1 MSSRLFLIKTAF
13 AISIIFSLN
22 SNLLL
27 AQHPVVSALSQR
39 FGQILE
45 KEGENYSEFTVSAG
59 FEDVISILQASE
71 NQEWFVSYIVINA
84 RDDGKV
90 ALIFQAQANKN
101 KSAGRKFEKLQN
113 LLSPGVFAWKS
124 GRIPDDSPV
133 VTALETDFS
142 TKITIKGATRS
153 SSHIFSQLFPQIERI
168 RELRNPFFSRGTYS
182 DTSDGRIMEFQIDC
196 GW

>member
-1 MSSRLFLIKTAF
+1 MSSRNLLIKTVF
-13 AISIIFSLN
+13 AIAIIFAMN

-45 KEGENYSEFTVSAG
+45 KEGENYSEFTVSAT
-59 FEDVISILQASE
+59 FEDVASILQTSE
-71 NQEWFVSYIVINA
+71 SHGWYVSYVAINA

-90 ALIFQAQANKN
+90 ALIFQAQTANKG
-101 KSAGRKFEKLQN
+101 AGNKFEKLQR
-113 LLSPGVFAWKS
+113 LLHPGIFSWKK
-124 GRIPDDSPV
+124 GAIPANSPV

-142 TKITIKGATRS
+142 TKIAVKGATRS
-153 SSHIFSQLFPQIERI
+153 SSHIFSQLFPLIERI
-168 RELRNPFFSRGTYS
+168 QELRNPFFSRGTYS
-182 DTSDGRIMEFQIDC
+182 DTPDGRIMEFQIDC